1 MNPLVFN
8 LTLLLGVVLIGVGVW
23 LMTGMAHALIV
34 VGALLLMLNFLSVLV
49 AFSRKP

>member
-8 LTLLLGVVLIGVGVW
+8 LTLLLGVALVGVGVG
-23 LMTGMAHALIV
+23 LMAGIAHALIV
-34 VGALLLMLNFLSVLV
+34 VGALLLVLNFLSVLV